1 MIIKMSHKLLK
12 LTLLTFLLIFS
23 NIIYPAEIKKNV
35 IVAVVN
41 DGVILRSDIE
51 KEITKIAGSNE
62 VKRFA
67 NLTEKEIFELVS
79 FMHALT
85 GTESIWGKLGRPDK
99 VPSGLPVD

>member
-1 MIIKMSHKLLK
+1 MFHKLLK

-51 KEITKIAGSNE
+51 KEITKIAGSKE

-67 NLTEKEIFELVS
+67 NLTFLKPPENIFPFAFS
-79 FMHALT
+79 
-85 GTESIWGKLGRPDK
+85 
-99 VPSGLPVD
+99 